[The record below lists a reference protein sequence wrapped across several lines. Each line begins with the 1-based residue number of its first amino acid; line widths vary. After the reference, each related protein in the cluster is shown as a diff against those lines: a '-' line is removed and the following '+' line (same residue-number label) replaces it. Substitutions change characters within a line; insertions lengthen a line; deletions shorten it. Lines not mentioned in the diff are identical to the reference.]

1 MMNQSN
7 PFRHLAVAVFAC
19 LMAAS
24 CSDVTDDG
32 TALPDG
38 KYPMTFTA
46 SVDGLSAPNP
56 ASRATTDVNGQTSW
70 QENDPVAISMDGG
83 ANHKVYKIS
92 DAGTGAMLPDGEA
105 NTLYWQ
111 KSDETKTLAA
121 WHPVSCTIG
130 SNTGSGEVS
139 ITDQRSGFGT
149 LENIL
154 HAPAQD
160 YTYSSGGSVAFT
172 FRHALAKVK
181 VALKK
186 GDGIEESDLSN
197 AIVTF
202 TGYTAGTLGYGG
214 MTDSKG
220 MTGSEGSNGDI
231 SPKAETPAGGG
242 AATYTALVIPQQ
254 MKGKKFI
261 KVTIGTGSAARDYYY
276 TPTGSTDA
284 NLEAG
289 KQYNYTITVKKT
301 GLEVT
306 VTGNGTAWTDTP
318 IDTDPDAAVTY
329 RITAPEG
336 VTIAAA
342 SDGSL
347 SGSNG
352 SYTLSGGNIV
362 TITNDYGA
370 RIGIKGLYEVAD
382 GTTYTLK
389 SDLLIEYSL
398 ADARVGDFYCK
409 NSSGEGY
416 LIPGDIAQLTTEQQ
430 AACIGIVYSTDVSRI
445 GTAATQALKKKGVS
459 TPHGL
464 VMALTNAS
472 ERCQWGEYGKDENSG
487 GADGAPFKANTDKVY
502 KMYNNVDGYGETH
515 WIIDTYK
522 NSGNAL
528 QNTYTAFYHASRYG
542 TTESS
547 TGKYAA
553 PEKTTGWFLP
563 SMGQWWDILSN
574 LGGIDLTSYQDDTG
588 NYTSI
593 PGDAPIAVANM
604 NRYLQKISDATPFST
619 GTDTYF
625 WSSSE
630 YSGDLAC
637 NVLFYSNGYLALR
650 NDDKYVSNSRV
661 RCSFAF

>member
-7 PFRHLAVAVFAC
+7 PFRHLAVAGFAC

-24 CSDVTDDG
+24 CSDVTDESI
-32 TALPDG
+32 TLPDG

-46 SVDGLSAPNP
+46 SVDGLAAPNP

-70 QENDPVAISMDGG
+70 QENDPVAISMDGC

-92 DAGTGAMLPDGEA
+92 DANIGAMLPDGEA

-154 HAPAQD
+154 HAPARD
-160 YTYSSGGSVAFT
+160 YAYSNGGSVAFT

-214 MTDSKG
+214 MTDSEG

-254 MKGKKFI
+254 MQGKKFI
-261 KVTIGTGSAARDYYY
+261 KVTIGTGGAARDYYY
-276 TPTGSTDA
+276 TPTNSTDA

-301 GLEVT
+301 GLVVT

-329 RITAPEG
+329 HITAPEG
-336 VTIAAA
+336 VTIEAAPG
-342 SDGSL
+342 SGGSL
-347 SGSNG
+347 TDDGNG
-352 SYTLSGGNIV
+352 SYTLLGGNAV
-362 TITNDYGA
+362 TIIGA

-416 LIPGDIAQLTTEQQ
+416 LIPGDASLTEAVT
-430 AACIGIVYSTDVSRI
+430 CIDIVYSTDVSRI
-445 GTAATQALKKKGVS
+445 GTAAKQALKKKDVS

-464 VMALTNAS
+464 VMALTDAS
-472 ERCQWGEYGKDENSG
+472 EGCRWGESSKDENSG
-487 GADGAPFKANTDKVY
+487 GADGAPFKANTTTLQKQ
-502 KMYNNVDGYGETH
+502 YNNVDGYAETH
-515 WIIDTYK
+515 WIIDTY
-522 NSGNAL
+522 GNDGTAL
-528 QNTYTAFYHASRYG
+528 PDTYTAFYHASRYG
-542 TTESS
+542 TAESS

-574 LGGIDLTSYQDDTG
+574 LGGIDLTRYQDKTDPF
-588 NYTSI
+588 TSI
-593 PGDAPIAVANM
+593 PDAAPIAVANM
-604 NRYLQKISDATPFST
+604 NTYLQKISGATPFSRN
-619 GTDTYF
+619 TYF

-630 YSGDLAC
+630 YSGYSAC
-637 NVLFYSNGYLALR
+637 NVRFYSDDYLYL
-650 NDDKYVSNSRV
+650 NYNYKDYSNNRV

>member
-7 PFRHLAVAVFAC
+7 PFRHLAVAAFAC

-32 TALPDG
+32 ITLPDG

-46 SVDGLSAPNP
+46 SVDGLAAPNP
-56 ASRATTDVNGQTSW
+56 ASRATTNVNGQTSW

-92 DAGTGAMLPDGEA
+92 DAGIGAMIADGEA

-154 HAPAQD
+154 HAPARD
-160 YTYSSGGSVAFT
+160 YTYSNGGSVAFT

-254 MKGKKFI
+254 MQGKKFI
-261 KVTIGTGSAARDYYY
+261 KVTIGTGGAARDYYY
-276 TPTGSTDA
+276 IPAGSTDA
-284 NLEAG
+284 DLEAG

-301 GLEVT
+301 GLVVT
-306 VTGNGTAWTDTP
+306 VTGNGTAWTDTS

-336 VTIAAA
+336 VTIKAA
-342 SDGSL
+342 SGGTLTNNGD
-347 SGSNG
+347 G
-352 SYTLSGGNIV
+352 SYTLSDGNAV
-362 TITNDYGA
+362 TITATSTY
-370 RIGIKGLYEVAD
+370 IKSIKGLYDVAGD

-389 SDLLIEYSL
+389 SDLLIVEYSL

-409 NSSGEGY
+409 NDKNEGY
-416 LIPGDIAQLTTEQQ
+416 LIPGDIASLTADQQ
-430 AACIGIVYSTDVSRI
+430 AACLGVVMKVGKDDSGDWKDDCNYKLRDGRTPMSDIHGYVL
-445 GTAATQALKKKGVS
+445 ALKDGNSGKTCAWSSPGEEIHTEQAQYTLFCGYKNTQMIKEYAANAGK
-459 TPHGL
+459 TLQKDFP
-464 VMALTNAS
+464 AAYYAS
-472 ERCQWGEYGKDENSG
+472 EGYEQSYPSPSNS
-487 GADGAPFKANTDKVY
+487 
-502 KMYNNVDGYGETH
+502 
-515 WIIDTYK
+515 
-522 NSGNAL
+522 S
-528 QNTYTAFYHASRYG
+528 
-542 TTESS
+542 
-547 TGKYAA
+547 
-553 PEKTTGWFLP
+553 GWFLP
-563 SMGQWWDILSN
+563 SAGQCWYWYQNRDLLKVSMN
-574 LGGIDLTSYQDDTG
+574 KVGGDEWRIY
-588 NYTSI
+588 Y
-593 PGDAPIAVANM
+593 
-604 NRYLQKISDATPFST
+604 
-619 GTDTYF
+619 

-630 YSGDLAC
+630 DSLRPAYYAWCVSFYSGG
-637 NVLFYSNGYLALR
+637 V
-650 NDDKYVSNSRV
+650 DDDGKSADNYNRV
-661 RCSFAF
+661 RSSLAF